1 MIVHQ
6 MGWRLGGKL
15 ASSRNRRKGHRNE
28 EHGLHVWF
36 GFYENAFA
44 LMREVYDAWEPPPGC
59 PLTDFD
65 SAFLPHSY
73 TPIGFRSA
81 DGKAHPHDVTWPVNE
96 DEPGRG
102 QVRMTPW
109 GAVTQLLSLCRRAI
123 EALIDKPLGDRA
135 WTPSAGALRAM
146 SRLQARGRNLGDRP
160 TDLGAWRGLLKLLDK
175 ALDRRA
181 RVLTSRNV
189 DEHPVIALLDLI
201 LALLTAMVDPDE
213 GVAHDWDFD
222 RWNHMELRELLKK
235 HGGHPAVVDHWSGL
249 RMIYDSTFQ
258 YRQGDPKQ
266 PDMAAGTG
274 ARVVLRTMTTYKG
287 SVLYHL
293 AAGAGETFIS
303 PLYEVLKDRGVRF
316 ELFHDV
322 RELTCSDARVDSVR
336 IAVQADAP
344 DYRPTFV
351 HRGLVVWPEEP
362 FWDQL
367 GGKLPGDF
375 ERRWN
380 KPEPVEELVLR
391 DGPDYDELVLAI
403 PLGAIR
409 ERKLADELRVHAPFA
424 RMLDAPSLVP
434 TAAAQL
440 WMDESL
446 LELGWIR
453 PRPALVGWTYPL
465 SIWADMTH
473 VLEHE
478 DTPES
483 GSYGSLHYLCGT
495 LNTDLYTSEDSPR
508 QKLGVQARVA
518 IRRQLARNP
527 LWPDPARPRDWMV
540 RVNIDPSACVVGS
553 AAGAVQQRLAADES
567 GFANLWLAGAWT
579 KNGIDASSVEAAV
592 MSGKQAARGIL
603 GEPLRVPGEHFMRR
617 G

>member
-1 MIVHQ
+1 M
-6 MGWRLGGKL
+6 
-15 ASSRNRRKGHRNE
+15 
-28 EHGLHVWF
+28 WF
-36 GFYENAFA
+36 GFYENAFSM
-44 LMREVYDAWEPPPGC
+44 MREVYAAWDPPPGC

-65 SAFLPHSY
+65 RAFLPHSY

-123 EALIDKPLGDRA
+123 EALIDRPLGDRT

-146 SRLQARGRNLGDRP
+146 SRLQERGRDLGDRP
-160 TDLGAWRGLLKLLDK
+160 ADLGAWRGLLRLLDK

-181 RVLTSRNV
+181 RALTSRNV

-222 RWNHMELRELLKK
+222 RWNHMELRQLLKK

-249 RMIYDSTFQ
+249 RMIYDSTSQ

-303 PLYEVLKDRGVRF
+303 PLYEVLKQRGVRF
-316 ELFHDV
+316 EMFHDV
-322 RELTCSDARVDSVR
+322 RELTCSEGRVDSVR
-336 IAVQADAP
+336 IAVQADAQ

-367 GGKLPGDF
+367 GGKFSGDF

-380 KPEPVEELVLR
+380 KPEPVDELVLR
-391 DGPDYDELVLAI
+391 DGPDYDELILAI

-409 ERKLADELRVHAPFA
+409 ERKLADELRVHEPFA

-453 PRPALVGWTYPL
+453 PPPALVGWTYPL
-465 SIWADMTH
+465 SIWADHRGESIELLVDGDLQLADDLEVRFTPGHTAGSHCLRAGDVLFTGDHLAWSRARQHLIAFRDACWDSWPRQIGSMRTLSGVEVRH
-473 VLEHE
+473 VLPAHGA
-478 DTPES
+478 PAF
-483 GSYGSLHYLCGT
+483 
-495 LNTDLYTSEDSPR
+495 DLQP
-508 QKLGVQARVA
+508 
-518 IRRQLARNP
+518 
-527 LWPDPARPRDWMV
+527 
-540 RVNIDPSACVVGS
+540 
-553 AAGAVQQRLAADES
+553 GA
-567 GFANLWLAGAWT
+567 
-579 KNGIDASSVEAAV
+579 IDACIAWMEGA
-592 MSGKQAARGIL
+592 
-603 GEPLRVPGEHFMRR
+603 
-617 G
+617 